1 MKKIVFI
8 LISLILQATVYSQ
21 VAELS
26 VKNVIKQE
34 INENKISINLIV
46 SIDNLEINEN
56 NRVKIV
62 TVKAKNNN
70 GQIINGE
77 KGWPISYYDRQD
89 SLINIEFEPQI
100 NQIKKLDS
108 IEGRIKYFTPTEENK
123 SIVTIKNPLEKLNL
137 SLIEKDYSN
146 IKFIILD
153 FLYLKDLKRE
163 SKKKYKLQIEEIE
176 AQNKVQKGSIK
187 SAMDKLLKE
196 FKFSDSELKKRLFFY
211 IEDQENQI
219 NKISTYNENGVEMDK
234 FESKYTSKFCIAIV
248 KGYFVNP
255 QNSWTLKLFVE
266 NDRSVKEFEFK
277 IQNIEIPEK
286 NKRMLNK

>member
-1 MKKIVFI
+1 MKKTVFI
-8 LISLILQATVYSQ
+8 LISLILQSTVYCQ

-34 INENKISINLIV
+34 SIDNKISINLIV
-46 SIDNLEINEN
+46 SIDNLEINET

-62 TVKAKNNN
+62 NVKAKNNN

-77 KGWPISYYDRQD
+77 KGWPVGYYDRQD

-108 IEGRIKYFTPTEENK
+108 IEGKIKYFTPTEENK
-123 SIVTIKNPLEKLNL
+123 SIITIKNPLEKLNL
-137 SLIEKDYSN
+137 SLIENDYPN

-163 SKKKYKLQIEEIE
+163 SKRKYKLQIEEIE

-219 NKISTYNENGVEMDK
+219 NKISTYDENGVEMDK
-234 FESKYTSKFCIAIV
+234 VQSKYTSKFCIAIA
-248 KGYFVNP
+248 KGYIVNP
-255 QNSWTLKLFVE
+255 QNNWTLKLFVE
-266 NDRSVKEFEFK
+266 NDKSTQELEFK
-277 IQNIEIPEK
+277 IQNVEIPEK
-286 NKRMLNK
+286 KQKNVN